1 MSSPRTPFD
10 LTISLPHQ
18 TQWDATRASQFMH
31 QMLLGFNCLA
41 FRIKATS
48 HSMEWQILDPL
59 EGDPLPLEN
68 AVRASYPEATIKI
81 DDFGVGELAEQYP
94 LYRAVLKYDQ
104 LVETFLAPILYVND
118 IKSPDP
124 LSHVAEI
131 MGNLLDGERIYYYVF
146 VTGFAPEA
154 YKWGE
159 KQLERKVFDG
169 TLTGFIDPYKVE
181 KYRTDLTR
189 VCLIK
194 LSQRL
199 YHASLFVQVDTL
211 NPDRL
216 LSLLMIDNQIVA
228 FDRPQ
233 FGSLG
238 LLNVQP
244 ALTVNDAEADWKTSA
259 LGQYSTFTEQHKSLW
274 GRNKRPV
281 EYDLILEAREIAAL
295 WHLPHEEFTAPTI
308 QWSYGTVRIPPVMQG
323 KRDGICIGE
332 NIFAGRT
339 EPIFVPERTRDTHIA
354 IIGKTGMGK
363 TTLMHHLI
371 HQDIVAGHGVAVI
384 DPHGQLVA
392 DVLRYSIPHQ
402 REQDVVVLDLADE
415 AYPIPLN
422 LLSVPPGI
430 DRGNAAG
437 QLMGVLHRLYD
448 FASAPTVADSLW
460 ACLVTLLHEDGAT
473 IRDVGRLFKD
483 TQYREQLLS
492 RVTNAAALEYWDRF
506 ALMTG
511 TEQIVRPVLWRLR
524 SLYGNSVLYPILCHT
539 NTLDFAS
546 MVEQKKILL
555 VSLKADEGRI
565 PSREQNLLGLILLT
579 QLQQTVMARRPGSHE
594 YYLYVDEVQHFVT
607 TTFDTLLSEARKYG
621 LSLTTANQYLKQLA
635 GHMLDSIMSNVGTM
649 IAFQCGLED
658 SRLLAPYFAP
668 GFDAEHLMHLNQY
681 EAAVTTR
688 YQNRSLPAFS
698 LQTLPPGTQNT
709 PTARAQEREAYL
721 RDLSRKTYIPQ
732 SREEVLASLSARY
745 PTREREGSALA
756 EIVDFE

>member
-1 MSSPRTPFD
+1 
-10 LTISLPHQ
+10 
-18 TQWDATRASQFMH
+18 
-31 QMLLGFNCLA
+31 
-41 FRIKATS
+41 
-48 HSMEWQILDPL
+48 
-59 EGDPLPLEN
+59 
-68 AVRASYPEATIKI
+68 
-81 DDFGVGELAEQYP
+81 
-94 LYRAVLKYDQ
+94 
-104 LVETFLAPILYVND
+104 
-118 IKSPDP
+118 
-124 LSHVAEI
+124 
-131 MGNLLDGERIYYYVF
+131 
-146 VTGFAPEA
+146 
-154 YKWGE
+154 
-159 KQLERKVFDG
+159 
-169 TLTGFIDPYKVE
+169 
-181 KYRTDLTR
+181 
-189 VCLIK
+189 
-194 LSQRL
+194 
-199 YHASLFVQVDTL
+199 
-211 NPDRL
+211 
-216 LSLLMIDNQIVA
+216 
-228 FDRPQ
+228 
-233 FGSLG
+233 
-238 LLNVQP
+238 
-244 ALTVNDAEADWKTSA
+244 
-259 LGQYSTFTEQHKSLW
+259 
-274 GRNKRPV
+274 
-281 EYDLILEAREIAAL
+281 
-295 WHLPHEEFTAPTI
+295 
-308 QWSYGTVRIPPVMQG
+308 
-323 KRDGICIGE
+323 
-332 NIFAGRT
+332 
-339 EPIFVPERTRDTHIA
+339 
-354 IIGKTGMGK
+354 MGK

-524 SLYGNSVLYPILCHT
+524 SLYGNSVFYPILCHT